1 MLLLKAGFAP
11 PEAKSSSNVLMKVLT
26 RLWSDNADRRV
37 WTDPNNTARAPQ
49 QLLYIEYTRI
59 SGTHREHCPKKTQK
73 KHLHESVFSPGLVH
87 SPWDT
92 ALNPRSRIRK
102 TKLTH
107 SIEQRR
113 GGGDRLQ
120 HVKPRTQ
127 LGIFQRLCAVPHWLE
142 LVWAIQ
148 KLTFPVGTKKKV
160 EESRKLN
167 FNKRATEIPH
177 KDSVAVL
184 TGGYFSGE
192 SRSTLSVRW
201 WKYLGVNSL
210 NQDFSEVWFSGDC
223 SLSIYR
229 RLICIG

>member
-1 MLLLKAGFAP
+1 MKKEIWALAGGHLKAPRMLLLKAGFAP

-59 SGTHREHCPKKTQK
+59 SGTHREHCPKKKQK

-87 SPWDT
+87 SPWDA

-113 GGGDRLQ
+113 GGGQTAACKAANTAGNFSEALRSSTLAGTGMSNTKAD
-120 HVKPRTQ
+120 
-127 LGIFQRLCAVPHWLE
+127 VPCWH
-142 LVWAIQ
+142 
-148 KLTFPVGTKKKV
+148 KKKSWGKQ
-160 EESRKLN
+160 ETQ
-167 FNKRATEIPH
+167 F
-177 KDSVAVL
+177 
-184 TGGYFSGE
+184 
-192 SRSTLSVRW
+192 
-201 WKYLGVNSL
+201 
-210 NQDFSEVWFSGDC
+210 Q
-223 SLSIYR
+223 
-229 RLICIG
+229 